1 MFKLISYTKLRRKK
15 ERLIMDQNNDWYER
29 YSTGTSNGSGA
40 RGGNRG
46 HRGIRVS
53 TLVICM
59 LVAVLLGG
67 LLGGVYTR
75 QYVGEQIAALQ
86 TAQAQTAQANENATT
101 DSSAETESAS
111 DALTNASTNSFS
123 TATYSKAQIIE
134 LCAPAVVGIDTYY
147 TATSS
152 YGFFYGNG
160 NDGSSEEVQYG
171 SGSGII
177 LTSDGYIVTC
187 KHVVDGV
194 DTIKV
199 ILNDDTEYDATLVG
213 TDSRSDLAVLK
224 IDATGLTCA
233 TLGDSDMLTVGE
245 DVIAI
250 GNPLGELRGTA
261 TSGIVSALSREVTV
275 ENVAM
280 SLIQTDAAISPGNSG
295 GGLFNSSGSLIG
307 IVNAKASSEDAEGL
321 GFAIPV
327 SSVKTIIS
335 NLIDHGYV
343 LGRAYLGVYTQD
355 VTLSSGMNDWGN
367 GLFGGYFGSTGTNCV
382 QIAQVVSGSA
392 AEQAGLQVGDLIL
405 AVDDTEISSNT
416 ALSAAISEY
425 NAGDTATL
433 TIQRDGQQQ
442 TVTVTFGEYSPEE

>member
-1 MFKLISYTKLRRKK
+1 
-15 ERLIMDQNNDWYER
+15 MDQNNDWYER
-29 YSTGTSNGSGA
+29 YSSNRPSEA
-40 RGGNRG
+40 AAHTVRRE
-46 HRGIRVS
+46 HRGIRGS

-67 LLGGVYTR
+67 LLGGLYTR

-86 TAQAQTAQANENATT
+86 EQQAQTALASSSSTSDST
-101 DSSAETESAS
+101 DSTTQDSAS
-111 DALTNASTNSFS
+111 DALTSTSTNSFS
-123 TATYSKAQIIE
+123 TSTYTKAQIIE
-134 LCAPAVVGIDTYY
+134 MCAPSVVGIDTYVS
-147 TATSS
+147 ASS
-152 YGFFYGNG
+152 TYGFFYGND
-160 NDGSSEEVQYG
+160 NSSTSEEVQYG

-187 KHVVDGV
+187 KHVVEDV

-199 ILNDDTEYDATLVG
+199 ILNDDTEYEATLVG

-224 IDATGLTCA
+224 IDATGLTPA

-275 ENVAM
+275 ENVTM

-307 IVNAKASSEDAEGL
+307 IVNAKASSDDAEGL

-355 VTLSSGMNDWGN
+355 VTLSSGMNDWGG
-367 GLFGGYFGSTGTNCV
+367 GLFGNYYSSGGTSCV
-382 QIAQVVSGSA
+382 QIAQIVSGSA
-392 AEQAGLQVGDLIL
+392 AETAGLQVGDLIL

-442 TVTVTFGEYSPEE
+442 TVTVTFGEYTPES

>member
-1 MFKLISYTKLRRKK
+1 
-15 ERLIMDQNNDWYER
+15 MDQNNDWYER
-29 YSTGTSNGSGA
+29 YSSSRPNESAA
-40 RGGNRG
+40 RAVRRER
-46 HRGIRVS
+46 RGIRGS

-67 LLGGVYTR
+67 LLGGLYTR

-86 TAQAQTAQANENATT
+86 EQQTQAAPATGTPANEPTG
-101 DSSAETESAS
+101 SAAEESAS
-111 DALTNASTNSFS
+111 DALTGAPANSFS
-123 TATYSKAQIIE
+123 TSAYSKAQIIE
-134 LCAPAVVGIDTYY
+134 LCAPSVVGIDTYVS
-147 TATSS
+147 ASS
-152 YGFFYGNG
+152 AYGFFYGN
-160 NDGSSEEVQYG
+160 NNASSGEEVQYG
-171 SGSGII
+171 SGSGIV

-187 KHVVDGV
+187 KHVVENV

-199 ILNDDTEYDATLVG
+199 ILNDDTEYDAVLVG

-224 IDATGLTCA
+224 IDASGLTPA

-275 ENVAM
+275 GNVAM

-307 IVNAKASSEDAEGL
+307 IVNAKASSSNAEGL

-355 VTLSSGMNDWGN
+355 VTLSSGMNDWSG
-367 GLFGGYFGSTGTNCV
+367 GLFGNYYGSGGTSCV

-392 AEQAGLQVGDLIL
+392 AEAAGLQVGDLIL

-433 TIQRDGQQQ
+433 TIQRDGKQQ
-442 TVTVTFGEYSPEE
+442 TVTVTFGEYTPQS

>member
-1 MFKLISYTKLRRKK
+1 
-15 ERLIMDQNNDWYER
+15 MDQNNDWYER
-29 YSTGTSNGSGA
+29 YSSNNNQNDSGA
-40 RGGNRG
+40 RTGKQRERHGV
-46 HRGIRVS
+46 RVS
-53 TLVICM
+53 TLIIFM
-59 LVAVLLGG
+59 LVAAMLGG
-67 LLGGVYTR
+67 VLGGVYTR

-86 TAQAQTAQANENATT
+86 NEQTQTALAASTEDATT
-101 DSSAETESAS
+101 AAADESDSSA
-111 DALTNASTNSFS
+111 LTTASTNSFS
-123 TATYSKAQIIE
+123 TTTYSKAQIIE

-147 TATSS
+147 DASS
-152 YGFFYGNG
+152 TYGYFYGN
-160 NDGSSEEVQYG
+160 NSDSTSEEVQYG

-199 ILNDDTEYDATLVG
+199 ILNDDTEYEATLVG

-224 IDATGLTCA
+224 IDATGLTPA

-275 ENVAM
+275 ENVTM

-307 IVNAKASSEDAEGL
+307 IVNAKASSSDAEGL

-327 SSVKTIIS
+327 SSVKTIIN

-355 VTLSSGMNDWGN
+355 VTLSSGMNDWSN
-367 GLFGGYFGSTGTNCV
+367 GLFGSYFGSSGTSCV
-382 QIAQVVSGSA
+382 QIAQIVSGSA
-392 AEQAGLQVGDLIL
+392 AETAGLQVGDLIL
-405 AVDDTEISSNT
+405 AVDDTEISSNST
-416 ALSAAISEY
+416 LSTVISEY

-442 TVTVTFGEYSPEE
+442 SVTVTFGEYTPQD

>member
-1 MFKLISYTKLRRKK
+1 
-15 ERLIMDQNNDWYER
+15 MDQNNDWYER
-29 YSTGTSNGSGA
+29 YSNYNPNGTGAYTPKQPKQRER
-40 RGGNRG
+40 RGVR
-46 HRGIRVS
+46 IS
-53 TLVICM
+53 TLIIFM
-59 LVAVLLGG
+59 LVAAMLGG
-67 LLGGVYTR
+67 ILGGVYTR

-86 TAQAQTAQANENATT
+86 TEETQVATASQSTDTEDESTT
-101 DSSAETESAS
+101 ETSESAS
-111 DALTNASTNSFS
+111 DALTTASTSSFS
-123 TATYSKAQIIE
+123 TTTYSKTQIIE

-152 YGFFYGNG
+152 YGYYYGG
-160 NDGSSEEVQYG
+160 NSDTTSEEVQYG

-187 KHVVDGV
+187 KHVVDDV

-199 ILNDDTEYDATLVG
+199 ILNDDTEYEATLVG
-213 TDSRSDLAVLK
+213 TDSRTDLAVLK
-224 IDATGLTCA
+224 IDATGLTPA

-275 ENVAM
+275 EDVTM

-307 IVNAKASSEDAEGL
+307 IVNAKASSDDAEGL

-327 SSVKTIIS
+327 SDVKTIIS
-335 NLIDHGYV
+335 DLIDNGYV
-343 LGRAYLGVYTQD
+343 SGRAYLGVYTQD
-355 VTLSSGMNDWGN
+355 VTLSSGMNGGG
-367 GLFGGYFGSTGTNCV
+367 GLFGSYFGSSSGTSCV
-382 QIAQVVSGSA
+382 QIAQIVSGSA
-392 AEQAGLQVGDLIL
+392 AETAGLQVGDLIL

-416 ALSAAISEY
+416 TLSAAISEY

-442 TVTVTFGEYSPEE
+442 TITVTFGEYTPD